1 MEPAMLTKDF
11 IENATSVIKNPRNS
25 VEIIR
30 SGQLYVPTIGRA
42 VKDLGRKSVEGYI
55 KMNLAMLNAVLNL
68 SRPMTATMIEISA
81 PLIVTHILEDDCS
94 LNLADMK
101 IIFERA
107 MKGFYG
113 SYYNGIGLQDII
125 KWIDAYVAE
134 KCNEI
139 ERWHHNHNQSHNEA
153 NRYDRL
159 SGSKDSERNAFHEAM
174 VRYQHE
180 RINEQNNNEQ

>member
-1 MEPAMLTKDF
+1 MLTHDYISEATKDV
-11 IENATSVIKNPRNS
+11 TNP
-25 VEIIR
+25 
-30 SGQLYVPTIGRA
+30 
-42 VKDLGRKSVEGYI
+42 RKSVELTRSGELYI
-55 KMNLAMLNAVLNL
+55 PTVRKVIKDLGKLSIETFVKISLVRLNATLNLA
-68 SRPMTATMIEISA
+68 RPMTETMMEITA
-81 PLIVTHILEDDCS
+81 PVVVSHILEDDCDV
-94 LNLADMK
+94 NLADLR

-107 MKGFYG
+107 MKGYYG
-113 SYYNGIGLQDII
+113 NYYNGIGSADII
-125 KWIDAYVAE
+125 KWIDTYIAE